1 MNITKSPWLASL
13 HGSKPPLKHKYQFLS
28 FEFAVALVRPFGTL
42 SSTDFTKKDVTMK
55 TSSRLAAV
63 LMLASLVGFQTQ
75 VDNETRQVTDA
86 DGKTQVLP
94 AQPKRV
100 VVLSKIDLDS
110 ALTLGL
116 QPVGTVNGRGQ
127 STLPRYLLQQAI

>member
-1 MNITKSPWLASL
+1 
-13 HGSKPPLKHKYQFLS
+13 
-28 FEFAVALVRPFGTL
+28 
-42 SSTDFTKKDVTMK
+42 MK